1 MFLGLVKPFKII
13 LEQGPFFY
21 ANFSY
26 YAKITMYVRVAIRTV
41 DNLALGLVK
50 NGFLQERFYKVDQNH
65 DIMKECANSLW

>member
-26 YAKITMYVRVAIRTV
+26 YAKITMYVRVPLEH

-65 DIMKECANSLW
+65 DVMKECANSL